1 MRFRVFAQMTIFILF
16 FLHLSQ
22 LQPGSFS
29 AQVTR
34 NSWVAA
40 TGSSILLPGTDKEF
54 ANLHWEFSNPS
65 RTLPILDCGKDYQEI
80 YDQYKTRVELN
91 KSDGSLLLKDLHEA
105 DSGKYKITVD
115 LDPSRTRILTLTVL
129 DPLSIPHISGNGS
142 LESHTITLICVVQS
156 GIANSV
162 RWTRGGLALPDDERY
177 WLSEGNS
184 TLTISNAQE
193 SDTGYYTCTFSNL
206 VSQSNNSYQLT
217 VKGHEIRTH
226 LGLILPFGLCASVFL
241 LVLRYAHRPAKF
253 KDPRS
258 LPEG

>member
-1 MRFRVFAQMTIFILF
+1 MRFRGRVSTQMTIFILF

-29 AQVTR
+29 ARVPR

-40 TGSSILLPGTDKEF
+40 TGSSILFPGTDKEF
-54 ANLHWEFSNPS
+54 DGLHWEFSNPS
-65 RTLPILDCGKDYQEI
+65 RTLPILNCGKSYQEI

-91 KSDGSLLLKDLHEA
+91 KSNGSFLLKDLHKA
-105 DSGKYKITVD
+105 DSGEYKITVD

-129 DPLSIPHISGNGS
+129 DPLSTPHISRNGS
-142 LESHTITLICVVQS
+142 LESHTITLICEVQS

-184 TLTISNAQE
+184 TLTISDAQE
-193 SDTGYYTCTFSNL
+193 SDSGYYTCTFSNL

-217 VKGHEIRTH
+217 IKGPEFRTH
-226 LGLILPFGLCASVFL
+226 LGLILPFGLCVSMFL
-241 LVLRYAHRPAKF
+241 LVLYAGRLH
-253 KDPRS
+253 
-258 LPEG
+258 